1 MILTNPH
8 VVIKEVSN
16 TSEILFCG
24 VSINDWDKLE
34 DVEVSIDGISS
45 DFPGLIA
52 SYLWSNVR
60 DSNSQFDNAW
70 F

>member
-1 MILTNPH
+1 
-8 VVIKEVSN
+8 
-16 TSEILFCG
+16 
-24 VSINDWDKLE
+24 
-34 DVEVSIDGISS
+34 VSIDGISS